1 MAPVA
6 GFESTWMHVASR
18 FSVAAISGPGAVG
31 SMDPLVLVAG
41 AGAGAGAGAAA
52 TSSFACGEAT
62 RGGRCCPCLY
72 VHVQVQCRGRGRGVG
87 CRRQAA
93 EQSESLRGASAR
105 FETQYLYRLLDARA
119 FTSVCSWCTRRPVCA
134 IAGTTPHGN
143 LPRKHGRVRG
153 VPRAHPMLHD
163 RHQSATG
170 SVAVGQRAR
179 GAAVGCRRDLER
191 ERGGRVR
198 A

>member
-6 GFESTWMHVASR
+6 GFESTWKHVASR
-18 FSVAAISGPGAVG
+18 FLVAAISGPGAVG

-41 AGAGAGAGAAA
+41 AW
-52 TSSFACGEAT
+52 SWSCWS
-62 RGGRCCPCLY
+62 CCDVFFCLRRSNARWSMLPLS
-72 VHVQVQCRGRGRGVG
+72 VQVQCRGRGRGVG